1 MNKVIRTTWIILL
14 LTVASGMA
22 RAQQGLQ
29 IASVFQKYGK
39 QKGVTMVE
47 LSNEMLE
54 TYQMTLYK
62 SLVFKDVEE
71 ALPTILNCLDADKK
85 KAKKVK
91 EVVAGGQ
98 IQSGYYQLPQLKE
111 DVNRFILFKT
121 GKKGS
126 ATLIYIEGELDADDL
141 VTMLF
146 MKKTKHYKNMKH
158 IYLLLFMLIPMAG
171 MAQEGISQDTTLY
184 VNGRK
189 ILIKENEGKIKVKL
203 YEQSSHGD
211 TIENDQIFEGIY
223 TDGQTT
229 ERRTAFTVPFV
240 KRKNHYRF
248 DPHIAG
254 FYMGYTRL
262 SDGINFNTPDGLNIN
277 ANKSWEIGFNL
288 FQGSLTLSRDRQWGI
303 TTGLGW
309 GYRSFRLGNNY
320 AFRQIDGVTGIVP
333 GVPDEEVY
341 TKSRLRY
348 FYFRIPVALE
358 WQKDSATAM
367 LTVLYSFQPDLKRK
381 SVMCSSRKQRSTD
394 IKRIWTAA

>member
-85 KAKKVK
+85 TAQKVK

-98 IQSGYYQLPQLKE
+98 IQSGSYHLPQLKE

-146 MKKTKHYKNMKH
+146 MKKN
-158 IYLLLFMLIPMAG
+158 
-171 MAQEGISQDTTLY
+171 
-184 VNGRK
+184 
-189 ILIKENEGKIKVKL
+189 
-203 YEQSSHGD
+203 
-211 TIENDQIFEGIY
+211 
-223 TDGQTT
+223 
-229 ERRTAFTVPFV
+229 
-240 KRKNHYRF
+240 
-248 DPHIAG
+248 
-254 FYMGYTRL
+254 
-262 SDGINFNTPDGLNIN
+262 
-277 ANKSWEIGFNL
+277 
-288 FQGSLTLSRDRQWGI
+288 
-303 TTGLGW
+303 
-309 GYRSFRLGNNY
+309 
-320 AFRQIDGVTGIVP
+320 
-333 GVPDEEVY
+333 
-341 TKSRLRY
+341 
-348 FYFRIPVALE
+348 
-358 WQKDSATAM
+358 
-367 LTVLYSFQPDLKRK
+367 
-381 SVMCSSRKQRSTD
+381 
-394 IKRIWTAA
+394 

>member
-141 VTMLF
+141 VT
-146 MKKTKHYKNMKH
+146 
-158 IYLLLFMLIPMAG
+158 ICLL
-171 MAQEGISQDTTLY
+171 
-184 VNGRK
+184 
-189 ILIKENEGKIKVKL
+189 
-203 YEQSSHGD
+203 
-211 TIENDQIFEGIY
+211 Y
-223 TDGQTT
+223 TS
-229 ERRTAFTVPFV
+229 PS
-240 KRKNHYRF
+240 
-248 DPHIAG
+248 P
-254 FYMGYTRL
+254 
-262 SDGINFNTPDGLNIN
+262 
-277 ANKSWEIGFNL
+277 
-288 FQGSLTLSRDRQWGI
+288 RD
-303 TTGLGW
+303 
-309 GYRSFRLGNNY
+309 
-320 AFRQIDGVTGIVP
+320 A
-333 GVPDEEVY
+333 
-341 TKSRLRY
+341 
-348 FYFRIPVALE
+348 
-358 WQKDSATAM
+358 
-367 LTVLYSFQPDLKRK
+367 
-381 SVMCSSRKQRSTD
+381 
-394 IKRIWTAA
+394 

>member
-126 ATLIYIEGELDADDL
+126 ATLLYIEGELDADDL

-146 MKKTKHYKNMKH
+146 MKKN
-158 IYLLLFMLIPMAG
+158 
-171 MAQEGISQDTTLY
+171 
-184 VNGRK
+184 
-189 ILIKENEGKIKVKL
+189 
-203 YEQSSHGD
+203 
-211 TIENDQIFEGIY
+211 
-223 TDGQTT
+223 
-229 ERRTAFTVPFV
+229 
-240 KRKNHYRF
+240 
-248 DPHIAG
+248 
-254 FYMGYTRL
+254 
-262 SDGINFNTPDGLNIN
+262 
-277 ANKSWEIGFNL
+277 
-288 FQGSLTLSRDRQWGI
+288 
-303 TTGLGW
+303 
-309 GYRSFRLGNNY
+309 
-320 AFRQIDGVTGIVP
+320 
-333 GVPDEEVY
+333 
-341 TKSRLRY
+341 
-348 FYFRIPVALE
+348 
-358 WQKDSATAM
+358 
-367 LTVLYSFQPDLKRK
+367 
-381 SVMCSSRKQRSTD
+381 
-394 IKRIWTAA
+394 

>member
-121 GKKGS
+121 DKKGS

-146 MKKTKHYKNMKH
+146 MKKN
-158 IYLLLFMLIPMAG
+158 
-171 MAQEGISQDTTLY
+171 
-184 VNGRK
+184 
-189 ILIKENEGKIKVKL
+189 
-203 YEQSSHGD
+203 
-211 TIENDQIFEGIY
+211 
-223 TDGQTT
+223 
-229 ERRTAFTVPFV
+229 
-240 KRKNHYRF
+240 
-248 DPHIAG
+248 
-254 FYMGYTRL
+254 
-262 SDGINFNTPDGLNIN
+262 
-277 ANKSWEIGFNL
+277 
-288 FQGSLTLSRDRQWGI
+288 
-303 TTGLGW
+303 
-309 GYRSFRLGNNY
+309 
-320 AFRQIDGVTGIVP
+320 
-333 GVPDEEVY
+333 
-341 TKSRLRY
+341 
-348 FYFRIPVALE
+348 
-358 WQKDSATAM
+358 
-367 LTVLYSFQPDLKRK
+367 
-381 SVMCSSRKQRSTD
+381 
-394 IKRIWTAA
+394 

>member
-47 LSNEMLE
+47 LSNEKLE

-146 MKKTKHYKNMKH
+146 MKKN
-158 IYLLLFMLIPMAG
+158 
-171 MAQEGISQDTTLY
+171 
-184 VNGRK
+184 
-189 ILIKENEGKIKVKL
+189 
-203 YEQSSHGD
+203 
-211 TIENDQIFEGIY
+211 
-223 TDGQTT
+223 
-229 ERRTAFTVPFV
+229 
-240 KRKNHYRF
+240 
-248 DPHIAG
+248 
-254 FYMGYTRL
+254 
-262 SDGINFNTPDGLNIN
+262 
-277 ANKSWEIGFNL
+277 
-288 FQGSLTLSRDRQWGI
+288 
-303 TTGLGW
+303 
-309 GYRSFRLGNNY
+309 
-320 AFRQIDGVTGIVP
+320 
-333 GVPDEEVY
+333 
-341 TKSRLRY
+341 
-348 FYFRIPVALE
+348 
-358 WQKDSATAM
+358 
-367 LTVLYSFQPDLKRK
+367 
-381 SVMCSSRKQRSTD
+381 
-394 IKRIWTAA
+394 

>member
-111 DVNRFILFKT
+111 DVNRLIRFKT

-146 MKKTKHYKNMKH
+146 MKKN
-158 IYLLLFMLIPMAG
+158 
-171 MAQEGISQDTTLY
+171 
-184 VNGRK
+184 
-189 ILIKENEGKIKVKL
+189 
-203 YEQSSHGD
+203 
-211 TIENDQIFEGIY
+211 
-223 TDGQTT
+223 
-229 ERRTAFTVPFV
+229 
-240 KRKNHYRF
+240 
-248 DPHIAG
+248 
-254 FYMGYTRL
+254 
-262 SDGINFNTPDGLNIN
+262 
-277 ANKSWEIGFNL
+277 
-288 FQGSLTLSRDRQWGI
+288 
-303 TTGLGW
+303 
-309 GYRSFRLGNNY
+309 
-320 AFRQIDGVTGIVP
+320 
-333 GVPDEEVY
+333 
-341 TKSRLRY
+341 
-348 FYFRIPVALE
+348 
-358 WQKDSATAM
+358 
-367 LTVLYSFQPDLKRK
+367 
-381 SVMCSSRKQRSTD
+381 
-394 IKRIWTAA
+394 

>member
-47 LSNEMLE
+47 LSNEILE

-146 MKKTKHYKNMKH
+146 MKKN
-158 IYLLLFMLIPMAG
+158 
-171 MAQEGISQDTTLY
+171 
-184 VNGRK
+184 
-189 ILIKENEGKIKVKL
+189 
-203 YEQSSHGD
+203 
-211 TIENDQIFEGIY
+211 
-223 TDGQTT
+223 
-229 ERRTAFTVPFV
+229 
-240 KRKNHYRF
+240 
-248 DPHIAG
+248 
-254 FYMGYTRL
+254 
-262 SDGINFNTPDGLNIN
+262 
-277 ANKSWEIGFNL
+277 
-288 FQGSLTLSRDRQWGI
+288 
-303 TTGLGW
+303 
-309 GYRSFRLGNNY
+309 
-320 AFRQIDGVTGIVP
+320 
-333 GVPDEEVY
+333 
-341 TKSRLRY
+341 
-348 FYFRIPVALE
+348 
-358 WQKDSATAM
+358 
-367 LTVLYSFQPDLKRK
+367 
-381 SVMCSSRKQRSTD
+381 
-394 IKRIWTAA
+394 

>member
-71 ALPTILNCLDADKK
+71 ALPTIINCLDADKK

-146 MKKTKHYKNMKH
+146 MKKN
-158 IYLLLFMLIPMAG
+158 
-171 MAQEGISQDTTLY
+171 
-184 VNGRK
+184 
-189 ILIKENEGKIKVKL
+189 
-203 YEQSSHGD
+203 
-211 TIENDQIFEGIY
+211 
-223 TDGQTT
+223 
-229 ERRTAFTVPFV
+229 
-240 KRKNHYRF
+240 
-248 DPHIAG
+248 
-254 FYMGYTRL
+254 
-262 SDGINFNTPDGLNIN
+262 
-277 ANKSWEIGFNL
+277 
-288 FQGSLTLSRDRQWGI
+288 
-303 TTGLGW
+303 
-309 GYRSFRLGNNY
+309 
-320 AFRQIDGVTGIVP
+320 
-333 GVPDEEVY
+333 
-341 TKSRLRY
+341 
-348 FYFRIPVALE
+348 
-358 WQKDSATAM
+358 
-367 LTVLYSFQPDLKRK
+367 
-381 SVMCSSRKQRSTD
+381 
-394 IKRIWTAA
+394 

>member
-54 TYQMTLYK
+54 TYQMTVYK

-146 MKKTKHYKNMKH
+146 MKKN
-158 IYLLLFMLIPMAG
+158 
-171 MAQEGISQDTTLY
+171 
-184 VNGRK
+184 
-189 ILIKENEGKIKVKL
+189 
-203 YEQSSHGD
+203 
-211 TIENDQIFEGIY
+211 
-223 TDGQTT
+223 
-229 ERRTAFTVPFV
+229 
-240 KRKNHYRF
+240 
-248 DPHIAG
+248 
-254 FYMGYTRL
+254 
-262 SDGINFNTPDGLNIN
+262 
-277 ANKSWEIGFNL
+277 
-288 FQGSLTLSRDRQWGI
+288 
-303 TTGLGW
+303 
-309 GYRSFRLGNNY
+309 
-320 AFRQIDGVTGIVP
+320 
-333 GVPDEEVY
+333 
-341 TKSRLRY
+341 
-348 FYFRIPVALE
+348 
-358 WQKDSATAM
+358 
-367 LTVLYSFQPDLKRK
+367 
-381 SVMCSSRKQRSTD
+381 
-394 IKRIWTAA
+394 

>member
-1 MNKVIRTTWIILL
+1 MNKDIRTTWIILL

-85 KAKKVK
+85 KATKVK

-146 MKKTKHYKNMKH
+146 MKKN
-158 IYLLLFMLIPMAG
+158 
-171 MAQEGISQDTTLY
+171 
-184 VNGRK
+184 
-189 ILIKENEGKIKVKL
+189 
-203 YEQSSHGD
+203 
-211 TIENDQIFEGIY
+211 
-223 TDGQTT
+223 
-229 ERRTAFTVPFV
+229 
-240 KRKNHYRF
+240 
-248 DPHIAG
+248 
-254 FYMGYTRL
+254 
-262 SDGINFNTPDGLNIN
+262 
-277 ANKSWEIGFNL
+277 
-288 FQGSLTLSRDRQWGI
+288 
-303 TTGLGW
+303 
-309 GYRSFRLGNNY
+309 
-320 AFRQIDGVTGIVP
+320 
-333 GVPDEEVY
+333 
-341 TKSRLRY
+341 
-348 FYFRIPVALE
+348 
-358 WQKDSATAM
+358 
-367 LTVLYSFQPDLKRK
+367 
-381 SVMCSSRKQRSTD
+381 
-394 IKRIWTAA
+394 

>member
-111 DVNRFILFKT
+111 DVNRFILYKT

-146 MKKTKHYKNMKH
+146 MKKN
-158 IYLLLFMLIPMAG
+158 
-171 MAQEGISQDTTLY
+171 
-184 VNGRK
+184 
-189 ILIKENEGKIKVKL
+189 
-203 YEQSSHGD
+203 
-211 TIENDQIFEGIY
+211 
-223 TDGQTT
+223 
-229 ERRTAFTVPFV
+229 
-240 KRKNHYRF
+240 
-248 DPHIAG
+248 
-254 FYMGYTRL
+254 
-262 SDGINFNTPDGLNIN
+262 
-277 ANKSWEIGFNL
+277 
-288 FQGSLTLSRDRQWGI
+288 
-303 TTGLGW
+303 
-309 GYRSFRLGNNY
+309 
-320 AFRQIDGVTGIVP
+320 
-333 GVPDEEVY
+333 
-341 TKSRLRY
+341 
-348 FYFRIPVALE
+348 
-358 WQKDSATAM
+358 
-367 LTVLYSFQPDLKRK
+367 
-381 SVMCSSRKQRSTD
+381 
-394 IKRIWTAA
+394 

>member
-1 MNKVIRTTWIILL
+1 MNKVIHTTWIILL

-146 MKKTKHYKNMKH
+146 MKKN
-158 IYLLLFMLIPMAG
+158 
-171 MAQEGISQDTTLY
+171 
-184 VNGRK
+184 
-189 ILIKENEGKIKVKL
+189 
-203 YEQSSHGD
+203 
-211 TIENDQIFEGIY
+211 
-223 TDGQTT
+223 
-229 ERRTAFTVPFV
+229 
-240 KRKNHYRF
+240 
-248 DPHIAG
+248 
-254 FYMGYTRL
+254 
-262 SDGINFNTPDGLNIN
+262 
-277 ANKSWEIGFNL
+277 
-288 FQGSLTLSRDRQWGI
+288 
-303 TTGLGW
+303 
-309 GYRSFRLGNNY
+309 
-320 AFRQIDGVTGIVP
+320 
-333 GVPDEEVY
+333 
-341 TKSRLRY
+341 
-348 FYFRIPVALE
+348 
-358 WQKDSATAM
+358 
-367 LTVLYSFQPDLKRK
+367 
-381 SVMCSSRKQRSTD
+381 
-394 IKRIWTAA
+394 

>member
-141 VTMLF
+141 VSMLF
-146 MKKTKHYKNMKH
+146 MKKN
-158 IYLLLFMLIPMAG
+158 
-171 MAQEGISQDTTLY
+171 
-184 VNGRK
+184 
-189 ILIKENEGKIKVKL
+189 
-203 YEQSSHGD
+203 
-211 TIENDQIFEGIY
+211 
-223 TDGQTT
+223 
-229 ERRTAFTVPFV
+229 
-240 KRKNHYRF
+240 
-248 DPHIAG
+248 
-254 FYMGYTRL
+254 
-262 SDGINFNTPDGLNIN
+262 
-277 ANKSWEIGFNL
+277 
-288 FQGSLTLSRDRQWGI
+288 
-303 TTGLGW
+303 
-309 GYRSFRLGNNY
+309 
-320 AFRQIDGVTGIVP
+320 
-333 GVPDEEVY
+333 
-341 TKSRLRY
+341 
-348 FYFRIPVALE
+348 
-358 WQKDSATAM
+358 
-367 LTVLYSFQPDLKRK
+367 
-381 SVMCSSRKQRSTD
+381 
-394 IKRIWTAA
+394 

>member
-47 LSNEMLE
+47 LSNEMQE

-146 MKKTKHYKNMKH
+146 MKKN
-158 IYLLLFMLIPMAG
+158 
-171 MAQEGISQDTTLY
+171 
-184 VNGRK
+184 
-189 ILIKENEGKIKVKL
+189 
-203 YEQSSHGD
+203 
-211 TIENDQIFEGIY
+211 
-223 TDGQTT
+223 
-229 ERRTAFTVPFV
+229 
-240 KRKNHYRF
+240 
-248 DPHIAG
+248 
-254 FYMGYTRL
+254 
-262 SDGINFNTPDGLNIN
+262 
-277 ANKSWEIGFNL
+277 
-288 FQGSLTLSRDRQWGI
+288 
-303 TTGLGW
+303 
-309 GYRSFRLGNNY
+309 
-320 AFRQIDGVTGIVP
+320 
-333 GVPDEEVY
+333 
-341 TKSRLRY
+341 
-348 FYFRIPVALE
+348 
-358 WQKDSATAM
+358 
-367 LTVLYSFQPDLKRK
+367 
-381 SVMCSSRKQRSTD
+381 
-394 IKRIWTAA
+394 

>member
-29 IASVFQKYGK
+29 IASGFQKYGK

-146 MKKTKHYKNMKH
+146 MKKN
-158 IYLLLFMLIPMAG
+158 
-171 MAQEGISQDTTLY
+171 
-184 VNGRK
+184 
-189 ILIKENEGKIKVKL
+189 
-203 YEQSSHGD
+203 
-211 TIENDQIFEGIY
+211 
-223 TDGQTT
+223 
-229 ERRTAFTVPFV
+229 
-240 KRKNHYRF
+240 
-248 DPHIAG
+248 
-254 FYMGYTRL
+254 
-262 SDGINFNTPDGLNIN
+262 
-277 ANKSWEIGFNL
+277 
-288 FQGSLTLSRDRQWGI
+288 
-303 TTGLGW
+303 
-309 GYRSFRLGNNY
+309 
-320 AFRQIDGVTGIVP
+320 
-333 GVPDEEVY
+333 
-341 TKSRLRY
+341 
-348 FYFRIPVALE
+348 
-358 WQKDSATAM
+358 
-367 LTVLYSFQPDLKRK
+367 
-381 SVMCSSRKQRSTD
+381 
-394 IKRIWTAA
+394 

>member
-146 MKKTKHYKNMKH
+146 MKN
-158 IYLLLFMLIPMAG
+158 
-171 MAQEGISQDTTLY
+171 
-184 VNGRK
+184 
-189 ILIKENEGKIKVKL
+189 
-203 YEQSSHGD
+203 
-211 TIENDQIFEGIY
+211 
-223 TDGQTT
+223 
-229 ERRTAFTVPFV
+229 
-240 KRKNHYRF
+240 
-248 DPHIAG
+248 
-254 FYMGYTRL
+254 
-262 SDGINFNTPDGLNIN
+262 
-277 ANKSWEIGFNL
+277 
-288 FQGSLTLSRDRQWGI
+288 
-303 TTGLGW
+303 
-309 GYRSFRLGNNY
+309 
-320 AFRQIDGVTGIVP
+320 
-333 GVPDEEVY
+333 
-341 TKSRLRY
+341 
-348 FYFRIPVALE
+348 
-358 WQKDSATAM
+358 
-367 LTVLYSFQPDLKRK
+367 
-381 SVMCSSRKQRSTD
+381 
-394 IKRIWTAA
+394 

>member
-71 ALPTILNCLDADKK
+71 ALPTMLNWLPSPLKI
-85 KAKKVK
+85 AKKVK

-146 MKKTKHYKNMKH
+146 MKKN
-158 IYLLLFMLIPMAG
+158 
-171 MAQEGISQDTTLY
+171 
-184 VNGRK
+184 
-189 ILIKENEGKIKVKL
+189 
-203 YEQSSHGD
+203 
-211 TIENDQIFEGIY
+211 
-223 TDGQTT
+223 
-229 ERRTAFTVPFV
+229 
-240 KRKNHYRF
+240 
-248 DPHIAG
+248 
-254 FYMGYTRL
+254 
-262 SDGINFNTPDGLNIN
+262 
-277 ANKSWEIGFNL
+277 
-288 FQGSLTLSRDRQWGI
+288 
-303 TTGLGW
+303 
-309 GYRSFRLGNNY
+309 
-320 AFRQIDGVTGIVP
+320 
-333 GVPDEEVY
+333 
-341 TKSRLRY
+341 
-348 FYFRIPVALE
+348 
-358 WQKDSATAM
+358 
-367 LTVLYSFQPDLKRK
+367 
-381 SVMCSSRKQRSTD
+381 
-394 IKRIWTAA
+394 